1 MKINRKFL
9 TPPRVIFTLFLTLS
23 LLTGC
28 MTEAD
33 SGSNEDDGQVTNP
46 TENTSISYTITFC
59 SNGGDGGTS
68 PADITAK
75 SGEEVTLPACTF
87 TRTGYDFK
95 GWCRFTDGTGTIYEA
110 GEKVKDLNEGNG
122 DVTLFAKWVLV
133 GNWSISYVLNG
144 DALTPAQNSSENPT
158 EYNIETE
165 KVTLYAPKRRFYE
178 FAGWYD
184 NADFSDYEWD
194 GWSAGVVT
202 GDVKLYAKWTVT
214 CNSITAA
221 IEAGATEIKLAGKI
235 SEDEIGAIAVAVREK
250 SDTKLTVDL
259 GETTGLTK
267 IPNDSFSECSN
278 LTSISIPQGI
288 TVIGASAF
296 YNCTGLEIV
305 SLPDGL
311 EKLDTA
317 AFSYCTSLKEI
328 TLPSS
333 VSSIGGNAFLMCKS
347 LESIVIPEKVTV
359 LQLMTFVSCDSLAE
373 ITIPVSVTH
382 IESSVF
388 SSYKTSSVIKYG
400 GTMEQWN
407 KITKENFNEKLD
419 CATIYCTDGTIH
431 PNAAIV
437 IKYLYEGSH
446 TVPVIGDV
454 SAEYLEEIAN
464 AIRDNYMAEITL
476 DMSNATGLTEIPE
489 KTFYDCFSL
498 FGIVLPADIKT
509 IGNSAFEKCQNLN
522 TVNYVGTTEQWSQ
535 VSIGSQN
542 DPLNN
547 VVCLGDR
554 R

>member
-1 MKINRKFL
+1 
-9 TPPRVIFTLFLTLS
+9 
-23 LLTGC
+23 
-28 MTEAD
+28 MTESD
-33 SGSNEDDGQVTNP
+33 SGSDDEQTTTPVENP
-46 TENTSISYTITFC
+46 SNPDGGNTSNPGTSDGGNTSISYTITFNL
-59 SNGGDGGTS
+59 NGGEGKLPG
-68 PADITAK
+68 DITATA
-75 SGEEVTLPACTF
+75 GEEFVLPAAELTK
-87 TRTGYDFK
+87 TGYNFK
-95 GWCRFTDGTGTIYEA
+95 GWCASADGTGTTYEIGTKA
-110 GEKVKDLNEGNG
+110 KNLSTENG
-122 DVTLFAKWVLV
+122 ATVTLYAKWVLQ
-133 GNWSISYVLNG
+133 GSWSINYVLNG
-144 DALTPAQNSSENPT
+144 DDVNSAQNAESNPA
-158 EYNIETE
+158 EYNIETATI
-165 KVTLYAPKRRFYE
+165 TLADPTRNLYE

-184 NADFSDYEWD
+184 NAELSGEKLT
-194 GWSAGVVT
+194 GWNAGEKT
-202 GDVKLYAKWTVT
+202 GDITLYAKWT
-214 CNSITAA
+214 ITQASVSAA
-221 IEAGATEIKLAGKI
+221 IEAGTTEIKLAGEI
-235 SEDEIGAIAVAVREK
+235 SEDEIDAIGTAIREK

-259 GETTGLTK
+259 SSTTGLTE
-267 IPNDSFSECSN
+267 IPYEAFSECSN
-278 LTSISIPQGI
+278 LTAISIPQGVTSI
-288 TVIGASAF
+288 RQSAF
-296 YNCTGLEIV
+296 YNCTGLETV

-311 EKLDTA
+311 EKLDTS

-359 LQLMTFVSCDSLAE
+359 LQYMTFVGCDSLAE

-382 IESSVF
+382 IELSVF
-388 SSYKTSSVIKYG
+388 SSYKASSVIKYG

-407 KITKENFNEKLD
+407 KITKEDFNEKLD
-419 CATIYCTDGTIH
+419 CATIYCTNGTIH
-431 PNAAIV
+431 PNAAVV

-464 AIRDNYMAEITL
+464 AIRDNYMAKITL
-476 DMSNATGLTEIPE
+476 DMSNAIGLAEIPE

-498 FGIVLPADIKT
+498 FGIILPADIKT